1 MTERN
6 RSIAGRGPR
15 DTLARGNPRGMTRR
29 TEAWLVNGALFGAAI
44 AAVFPLAWMIAVSL
58 MAPGEASTSPPP
70 LVPSAPTLAS
80 YRELFTRGDIGRNLI
95 NSLGIATAAT
105 VLSLAFNV
113 TAGYAFAK
121 LRFAGRTL
129 IWKLLLGVML
139 IPAQV
144 AMIPLFLM
152 LKQLGLVNSYAGVLI
167 PSLANVF
174 GIFLVRQYAL
184 ALPDEMLEAARI
196 DGAGE
201 PRIFWSIVLPVLR
214 PVLVTLAIFAFL
226 GAWNDFL
233 WPLIIL
239 ADDARQTLPV
249 GLAALSREHAGDS
262 ELMMA
267 GAVITIVPVLAVFL
281 ALQRY
286 YLRGLLSGSVKG

>member
-1 MTERN
+1 MTERD
-6 RSIAGRGPR
+6 R
-15 DTLARGNPRGMTRR
+15 LRR
-29 TEAWLVNGALFGAAI
+29 TEAWLVNSALAGAAI
-44 AAVFPLAWMIAVSL
+44 IAVFPLLWMISVSL
-58 MAPGEASTSPPP
+58 MAPGEASASPPP
-70 LVPSAPTLAS
+70 LWPSAPTLAS
-80 YRELFTRGDIGRNLI
+80 YRELFTRGHIARNLV

-105 VLSLAFNV
+105 LLSLAFNV
-113 TAGYAFAK
+113 SAGYAFAK
-121 LRFAGRTL
+121 LRFAGKDL
-129 IWKLLLGVML
+129 VWKLLLGVML

-152 LKQLGLVNSYAGVLI
+152 LKQLGLVNSYAGVVI
-167 PSLANVF
+167 PSIGNVF
-174 GIFLVRQYAL
+174 AIFLVRQYAL
-184 ALPDEMLEAARI
+184 ALPDELLEAARL
-196 DGAGE
+196 DGASE
-201 PRIFWSIVLPVLR
+201 PRIFWSVVLPVLR

-226 GAWNDFL
+226 GTWNDFL

-249 GLAALSREHAGDS
+249 ALAALAREHAGDN

-267 GAVITIVPVLAVFL
+267 GAVVTILPVLAVFL

>member
-1 MTERN
+1 
-6 RSIAGRGPR
+6 
-15 DTLARGNPRGMTRR
+15 MTRR
-29 TEAWLVNGALFGAAI
+29 TESWLVNGALAGAAI
-44 AAVFPLAWMIAVSL
+44 VAVFPLVWMVAVSV

-70 LVPSAPTLAS
+70 VLPSAPTLAN
-80 YRELFTRGDIGRNLI
+80 YRELFARGNIARNLV
-95 NSLGIATAAT
+95 NSLGVATAAT
-105 VLSLAFNV
+105 LLSLAFNV
-113 TAGYAFAK
+113 SAGYAFAK
-121 LRFAGRTL
+121 LRFAGRDL

-152 LKQLGLVNSYAGVLI
+152 LKQVGLINSYAGVVI
-167 PSLANVF
+167 PSIANVF

-184 ALPDEMLEAARI
+184 ELPDELLEAARL
-196 DGAGE
+196 DGASE
-201 PRIFWSIVLPVLR
+201 PRIFWSVVLPVLR
-214 PVLVTLAIFAFL
+214 PILVTLAIFAFL

-233 WPLIIL
+233 WPLIVL

-249 GLAALSREHAGDS
+249 ALAALSREHAGDS

-267 GAVITIVPVLAVFL
+267 GAVVTIVPVLAVFL

>member
-1 MTERN
+1 VEQAVRGER
-6 RSIAGRGPR
+6 
-15 DTLARGNPRGMTRR
+15 L
-29 TEAWLVNGALFGAAI
+29 EAWLVNGALAI
-44 AAVFPLAWMIAVSL
+44 VAIVALFPLVWMISVSV

-70 LVPSAPTLAS
+70 LVPADPTLAA
-80 YRELFTRGDIGRNLI
+80 YRELFTRGHIAKNLV
-95 NSLGIATAAT
+95 NSVGLAVAAT

-121 LRFAGRTL
+121 LRFAGRDLT
-129 IWKLLLGVML
+129 WKLLLGVML

-144 AMIPLFLM
+144 AMIPLFLL
-152 LKQLGLVNSYAGVLI
+152 LKQVGLVNSYAGVLI
-167 PSLANVF
+167 PAMANVF

-184 ALPDEMLEAARI
+184 GIPDEILEAARI

-201 PRIFWSIVLPVLR
+201 WRIFWSVVLPVLR
-214 PVLVTLAIFAFL
+214 PILVTLAIFAFL
-226 GAWNDFL
+226 ASWNDFL

-239 ADDARQTLPV
+239 ADDNRQTLPV
-249 GLAALSREHAGDS
+249 AIAALSREHSGDN

-267 GAVITIVPVLAVFL
+267 GAVLTILPVLAVVL

-286 YLRGLLSGSVKG
+286 YIQGLLSGSVKG

>member
-1 MTERN
+1 V
-6 RSIAGRGPR
+6 
-15 DTLARGNPRGMTRR
+15 TRR
-29 TEAWLVNGALFGAAI
+29 TEAWLVNGALVGAALV
-44 AAVFPLAWMIAVSL
+44 AVFPLVWMISVSL

-70 LVPSAPTLAS
+70 LVPASPSLAS
-80 YRELFTRGDIGRNLI
+80 YRELFARRDIARNLV
-95 NSLGIATAAT
+95 NSLGVATAAT
-105 VLSLAFNV
+105 LLSLAFNV

-121 LRFAGRTL
+121 LRFAGRDL
-129 IWKLLLGVML
+129 VWKLLLGVML

-152 LKQLGLVNSYAGVLI
+152 LKQVGLVNTYAGVVI
-167 PSLANVF
+167 PSIANVF

-184 ALPDEMLEAARI
+184 GLPDELLEAARI

-201 PRIFWSIVLPVLR
+201 LRIFWSIVLPVLR

-249 GLAALSREHAGDS
+249 ALAALAREHAGDN

-267 GAVITIVPVLAVFL
+267 GSVVTVLPVLAVFL

>member
-1 MTERN
+1 MTAR
-6 RSIAGRGPR
+6 PR
-15 DTLARGNPRGMTRR
+15 L
-29 TEAWLVNGALFGAAI
+29 EAWLVNGALIVVALV
-44 AAVFPLAWMIAVSL
+44 AVFPLVWMISVSV

-70 LVPSAPTLAS
+70 LLPAAPTLAS
-80 YRELFTRGDIGRNLI
+80 YRELFTRGHIARNLA
-95 NSLGIATAAT
+95 NSVGLALAAT

-121 LRFAGRTL
+121 LRFAGRDL
-129 IWKLLLGVML
+129 LWKLLLGVLL

-152 LKQLGLVNSYAGVLI
+152 LKQVGLVNSYAGVLL
-167 PSLANVF
+167 PAMANVF

-184 ALPDEMLEAARI
+184 GIPDELLEAARI

-201 PRIFWSIVLPVLR
+201 WRIFWSVVLPVLR
-214 PVLVTLAIFAFL
+214 PILVTLAIFAFL
-226 GAWNDFL
+226 ASWNDFL

-249 GLAALSREHAGDS
+249 AIAALAREHAGDN

-267 GAVITIVPVLAVFL
+267 GSVVTILPVLGVVL

-286 YLRGLLSGSVKG
+286 YIQGLLSGSVKG

>member
-1 MTERN
+1 V
-6 RSIAGRGPR
+6 
-15 DTLARGNPRGMTRR
+15 TRR
-29 TEAWLVNGALFGAAI
+29 TEAWLVNGALVGAAI
-44 AAVFPLAWMIAVSL
+44 VALFPLVWMISVSL

-70 LVPSAPTLAS
+70 LVPASPSLAS
-80 YRELFTRGDIGRNLI
+80 YRELFARRDIARNLV
-95 NSLGIATAAT
+95 NSLGVATAAT
-105 VLSLAFNV
+105 LLSLAFNV

-121 LRFAGRTL
+121 LRFAGRDL
-129 IWKLLLGVML
+129 VWRLLLGVML

-152 LKQLGLVNSYAGVLI
+152 LKQLGLVNSYAGVVI
-167 PSLANVF
+167 PSIANVF

-184 ALPDEMLEAARI
+184 GLPDELLEAARI

-201 PRIFWSIVLPVLR
+201 LRIFWSIVLPVLR

-249 GLAALSREHAGDS
+249 ALAALAREHAGDN

-267 GAVITIVPVLAVFL
+267 GAVVTVLPVLAVFL

>member
-1 MTERN
+1 MKSR
-6 RSIAGRGPR
+6 A
-15 DTLARGNPRGMTRR
+15 
-29 TEAWLVNGALFGAAI
+29 EAWLINGALVVLAL
-44 AAVFPLAWMIAVSL
+44 VTLFPLAWMVSVSV

-70 LVPSAPTLAS
+70 MLPASPSLDS
-80 YRELFTRGDIGRNLI
+80 YRELFARGHIARNLV
-95 NSLGIATAAT
+95 NSVGLALAAT

-121 LRFAGRTL
+121 LRFAGRDLT
-129 IWKLLLGVML
+129 WKLLLGVML
-139 IPAQV
+139 VPAQV

-152 LKQLGLVNSYAGVLI
+152 LKQVGLVNSYVGVLI

-184 ALPDEMLEAARI
+184 AIPDEILEAARI

-201 PRIFWSIVLPVLR
+201 WRIFRSVVLPVLR
-214 PVLVTLAIFAFL
+214 PILVTLAIFAFL
-226 GAWNDFL
+226 GSWNDFL
-233 WPLIIL
+233 WPLIVL
-239 ADDARQTLPV
+239 ADDSRQTLPIAI
-249 GLAALSREHAGDS
+249 AALSREHAGDN

-267 GAVITIVPVLAVFL
+267 GSVVTIVPVLAVVL

-286 YLRGLLSGSVKG
+286 YIQGLLSGSVKG

>member
-1 MTERN
+1 MRRARVDRAVE
-6 RSIAGRGPR
+6 PW
-15 DTLARGNPRGMTRR
+15 LA
-29 TEAWLVNGALFGAAI
+29 NGALIALAI
-44 AAVFPLAWMIAVSL
+44 VAVFPLAWMISVSV
-58 MAPGEASTSPPP
+58 MAPGEASSTTPP
-70 LVPSAPTLAS
+70 LLPSSPTLDS
-80 YRELFTRGDIGRNLI
+80 YRELFTRGHIAKNLV
-95 NSLGIATAAT
+95 NSVGLALAAT
-105 VLSLAFNV
+105 LLSLAFNV

-121 LRFAGRTL
+121 LRFAGRDL
-129 IWKLLLGVML
+129 LWRLLLGVML

-152 LKQLGLVNSYAGVLI
+152 LKQVGLVNTYAGVLV

-184 ALPDEMLEAARI
+184 GIPDELLEAART

-201 PRIFWSIVLPVLR
+201 WRIFWSVVLPVLR
-214 PVLVTLAIFAFL
+214 PILVTLAIFAFL
-226 GAWNDFL
+226 ASWNDFL

-239 ADDARQTLPV
+239 ADDTRQTLPV
-249 GLAALSREHAGDS
+249 AIAALAREHSGDN

-267 GAVITIVPVLAVFL
+267 GSVVTIVPVLALVL

-286 YLRGLLSGSVKG
+286 YIQGMLSGSVKG

>member
-1 MTERN
+1 VK
-6 RSIAGRGPR
+6 PR
-15 DTLARGNPRGMTRR
+15 AEP
-29 TEAWLVNGALFGAAI
+29 WLVNGALI
-44 AAVFPLAWMIAVSL
+44 VVVLVTLFPLVWMVSVSV

-70 LVPSAPTLAS
+70 LLPASPNLAAF
-80 YRELFTRGDIGRNLI
+80 RELFERGNIGRNAL
-95 NSLGIATAAT
+95 NSVGLAIAAT

-121 LRFAGRTL
+121 LRFVGRDL
-129 IWKLLLGVML
+129 AWKLLLGVML

-152 LKQLGLVNSYAGVLI
+152 LKEVGLVNTYAGVLI
-167 PSLANVF
+167 PGMANVF

-184 ALPDEMLEAARI
+184 SIPDELLEAARI

-201 PRIFWSIVLPVLR
+201 WRIFWSVVLPVLR
-214 PVLVTLAIFAFL
+214 PILVTLAIFAFL
-226 GAWNDFL
+226 GSWNDFL
-233 WPLIIL
+233 WPLIVL
-239 ADDARQTLPV
+239 ADDSRQTLPV
-249 GLAALSREHAGDS
+249 AIAALSREHAGDN

-267 GAVITIVPVLAVFL
+267 GAVVTILPVLGVVL

-286 YLRGLLSGSVKG
+286 YIQGLLSGSVKG

>member
-1 MTERN
+1 MRGER
-6 RSIAGRGPR
+6 
-15 DTLARGNPRGMTRR
+15 L
-29 TEAWLVNGALFGAAI
+29 EAWLVNGALAI
-44 AAVFPLAWMIAVSL
+44 VAIVALFPLVWMISVSV

-70 LVPSAPTLAS
+70 LVPADPTLAA
-80 YRELFTRGDIGRNLI
+80 YRELFTRGHIAKNLV
-95 NSLGIATAAT
+95 NSVGLAVAAT

-121 LRFAGRTL
+121 LRFAGRDLT
-129 IWKLLLGVML
+129 WKLLLGVML

-144 AMIPLFLM
+144 AMIPLFLL
-152 LKQLGLVNSYAGVLI
+152 LKQVGLVNSYAGVLI
-167 PSLANVF
+167 PAMANVF

-184 ALPDEMLEAARI
+184 GIPDEILEAARI

-201 PRIFWSIVLPVLR
+201 WRIFWSVVLPVLR
-214 PVLVTLAIFAFL
+214 PILVTLAIFAFL
-226 GAWNDFL
+226 ASWNDFL

-239 ADDARQTLPV
+239 ADDNRQTLPV
-249 GLAALSREHAGDS
+249 AIAALSREHSGDN

-267 GAVITIVPVLAVFL
+267 GAVLTILPVLAVVL

-286 YLRGLLSGSVKG
+286 YIQGLLSGSVKG